1 MDVQTRGRTIRVKG
15 AHALCGLVVIAA
27 LMGAFALV
35 RTNVPVRA
43 SAPAWENELV
53 QASSV
58 TEGEV
63 CREGSW
69 YYVNAD
75 GSYAKGWMHLSSS
88 GGKWVYYD
96 PTTGRMAKGERYVEG
111 DLPGWCYFDEATGA
125 TRYGWM
131 HLSSSGGKWVYYDP
145 TTGRMAKGERYVE
158 GDLPGWCYFD
168 EATGATQY
176 GWRTMEDGRRCFYDK
191 STGRMVKGTVL
202 IDGSTY
208 RFDQENGNLLG
219 EERKNDSEER
229 KNDDKSVGGSNI
241 WDDDAYVKKMIG
253 HARSI
258 GSETGWFCTIDT
270 SNCRVVVLQR
280 SGTSWQVKLT
290 ADANLGKSSTPTFTG
305 TRTVDHKSRAYWRDG
320 IGINDWW
327 TCYLPCG
334 SESDYDGHMN
344 PWNGMY
350 DDGQGF
356 HYGFDGDRPGY
367 NSAGC
372 TCLSMSEAKYIYDNV
387 PVGSTVHVF

>member
-1 MDVQTRGRTIRVKG
+1 MDVQTRERTIRIKG
-15 AHALCGLVVIAA
+15 AHALCGLVVVAT
-27 LMGAFALV
+27 LMGAFALA
-35 RTNVPVRA
+35 RTNVPVHA
-43 SAPAWENELV
+43 SAPPASVQENELV

-58 TEGEV
+58 IEGEV
-63 CREGSW
+63 CREGNW
-69 YYVNAD
+69 YYANAD
-75 GSYAKGWMHLSSS
+75 GSYAKGWKHLSSS

-96 PTTGRMAKGERYVEG
+96 PK
-111 DLPGWCYFDEATGA
+111 
-125 TRYGWM
+125 
-131 HLSSSGGKWVYYDP
+131 
-145 TTGRMAKGERYVE
+145 TGRMAKGERYVE

-191 STGRMVKGTVL
+191 STGRMARGIVS

-208 RFDQENGNLLG
+208 RFDQRNGNLLG
-219 EERKNDSEER
+219 KEERKD
-229 KNDDKSVGGSNI
+229 DDKSSSGSNI
-241 WDDDAYVKKMIG
+241 WDDDAYVRKMIDY
-253 HARSI
+253 ARSI

-270 SNCRVVVLQR
+270 SNCRVVVLQG

-290 ADANLGKSSTPTFTG
+290 ADANLGKGSTPTFTG

-334 SESDYDGHMN
+334 SEKDYDGHMN

-387 PVGSTVHVF
+387 PVDSTVHVF

>member
-219 EERKNDSEER
+219 EERKND
-229 KNDDKSVGGSNI
+229 DKSVGGSNI

>member
-1 MDVQTRGRTIRVKG
+1 MDVQTRERTIRIKG
-15 AHALCGLVVIAA
+15 AHALCGLVVVAT
-27 LMGAFALV
+27 LMGAFALA
-35 RTNVPVRA
+35 RTNVPVHA
-43 SAPAWENELV
+43 SAPPASVQENELV

-58 TEGEV
+58 IEGEV
-63 CREGSW
+63 CREGNW
-69 YYVNAD
+69 YYANAD
-75 GSYAKGWMHLSSS
+75 GSYAKGWKHLSSS

-96 PTTGRMAKGERYVEG
+96 PKTGRMAKGERYVEG

-125 TRYGWM
+125 TQYGWR

-145 TTGRMAKGERYVE
+145 KTGRMAKGERYVE

-191 STGRMVKGTVL
+191 STGRMARGIVS

-208 RFDQENGNLLG
+208 RFDQRNGNLLG
-219 EERKNDSEER
+219 KEERKD
-229 KNDDKSVGGSNI
+229 DDKSSSGSNI
-241 WDDDAYVKKMIG
+241 WDDDAYVRKMIDY
-253 HARSI
+253 ARSI

-270 SNCRVVVLQR
+270 SNCRVVVLQG

-290 ADANLGKSSTPTFTG
+290 ADANLGKGSTPTFTG

-334 SESDYDGHMN
+334 SEKDYDGHMN

-387 PVGSTVHVF
+387 PVDSTVHVF